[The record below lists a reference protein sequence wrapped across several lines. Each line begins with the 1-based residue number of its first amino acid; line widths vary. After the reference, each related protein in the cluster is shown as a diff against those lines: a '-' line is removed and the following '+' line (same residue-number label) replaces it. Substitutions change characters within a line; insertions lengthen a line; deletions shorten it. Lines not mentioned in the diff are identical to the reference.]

1 MANRRQVMMGM
12 GAALGACAWP
22 VGALELGRDGGFL
35 VTPHSPGPA
44 EPEAWE
50 ELARAG
56 TPKGP
61 WVQILRTF
69 GDPVL
74 EGHFAIRAH
83 LPSGRLCLAMWD
95 LGDRVLGLGQFE
107 EQPAERMWD
116 LVKAVMARKPVVAI
130 GNPSLIYKT
139 DHFETAH
146 WRLGEAEARRFGRDE
161 EARAPVGRLWEVP
174 SRDVA
179 SAISPLTRGLLP
191 PGKGSP
197 SHAIWH
203 EPEPLV
209 VSFQGTPKGYR
220 LGEGIPGLDDAI
232 ASSLR
237 SGRMLTPID
246 GGAARA
252 LLERN
257 GGPGM
262 VPVASPSGIPL
273 GRIRVLTM

>member
-1 MANRRQVMMGM
+1 MANRRQVMAGLCGVWM
-12 GAALGACAWP
+12 GAAWP
-22 VGALELGRDGGFL
+22 AGALELGRSGGFL
-35 VTPHSPGPA
+35 LPAHNPGPA
-44 EPEAWE
+44 SVEAWE

-95 LGDRVLGLGQFE
+95 LGDRVLGLGQFAD
-107 EQPAERMWD
+107 QPGAEMWD
-116 LVKAVMARKPVVAI
+116 LVKTVMSRKPVVAI

-139 DHFETAH
+139 DHFEAAH
-146 WRLGEAEARRFGRDE
+146 WRLGADEAARFGRE
-161 EARAPVGRLWEVP
+161 TEAESAVGRLWEVP

-191 PGKGSP
+191 PEEGSP
-197 SHAIWH
+197 SHVLWH

-209 VSFQGTPKGYR
+209 APFQGDPQVYR
-220 LGEGIPGLDDAI
+220 LGEGIPGLDDAV

-246 GGAARA
+246 GGAAQA
-252 LLERN
+252 LLDRS

-273 GRIRVLTM
+273 GRVRVLTM